1 MTPIVNVAS
10 SFRPKKKMPTITQ
23 SAVLIMFLYGLVMPA
38 SGSVLPRRLGIDAKR
53 NLAQHCRLGACVL
66 VLTSAVPRSVRAE
79 SEETNAAVIEFLG
92 EHSAAELSV
101 KEGKLK
107 TAEFV
112 NEVSKER
119 PLCSD
124 EFLISW
130 SSNTE
135 TLGLGLEERSYQG
148 FPVTV
153 VRNIKDTTLVEQ
165 HPELRVGAI
174 VSAINKEAVDGLPLQ
189 KITDLVSQARQGESG
204 EITIKFRDPSR
215 YFELLDSTQGKP
227 LKLVTSSYLPA
238 NARDAGA
245 AEQIIYVERL
255 ELPPP
260 EQRIRSSQL
269 LDVME
274 IQYVTQLASAIDSDE
289 LKIVDSSAE
298 RAPPGTSAQS
308 IYYVLGQQNGPPGFP
323 PPPGWDLTLRGMV
336 VGEKRRITLPY
347 TLAYDRKGD
356 KRRKIPPF
364 ATLIF
369 TVKCLS
375 LT

>member
-1 MTPIVNVAS
+1 MILLFASGPSTTASLIPRTLRTASRSSVFGRTAQSLSLVGFSVLGGQQSSRASTEEEAVDAS
-10 SFRPKKKMPTITQ
+10 S
-23 SAVLIMFLYGLVMPA
+23 
-38 SGSVLPRRLGIDAKR
+38 
-53 NLAQHCRLGACVL
+53 
-66 VLTSAVPRSVRAE
+66 TSAALE
-79 SEETNAAVIEFLG
+79 AFLEG
-92 EHSAAELSV
+92 GGSSTRVESAAFLTGV
-101 KEGKLK
+101 QR
-107 TAEFV
+107 
-112 NEVSKER
+112 ER

-124 EFLISW
+124 EFIISFD
-130 SSNTE
+130 SQVPS
-135 TLGLGLEERSYQG
+135 LGLGLEEKSYQG

-153 VRNIKDTTLVEQ
+153 VREVRDEELARA

-174 VSAINKEAVDGLPLQ
+174 VSSINKESVDGIPLS
-189 KITDLVSQARQGESG
+189 KIG
-204 EITIKFRDPSR
+204 EIVQRSKQQSGSLSIKFRDPSR
-215 YFELLDSTQGKP
+215 FFELLDSTIGKP
-227 LKLVTSSYLPA
+227 LKLITSSYLPA

-255 ELPPP
+255 ELPLP
-260 EQRIRSSQL
+260 ESRRRSAQY

-274 IQYVTQLASAIDSDE
+274 LQYVAQLASAVAVTTGGGGGDDGAK

-347 TLAYDRKGD
+347 TLAYERKGD
-356 KRRKIPPF
+356 KNRKIPPF
-364 ATLIF
+364 ATLVY
-369 TVKCLS
+369 TVKLLS